1 MVLSLKAP
9 PISTTRRPVPAASR
23 AIWVPSAEDTRSSVV
38 VMSLPSFTTAGAS
51 RLALMGR
58 SGERLLDIAREK
70 ARPSV
75 DLAGWLQ
82 VGPN

>member
-1 MVLSLKAP
+1 
-9 PISTTRRPVPAASR
+9 
-23 AIWVPSAEDTRSSVV
+23 
-38 VMSLPSFTTAGAS
+38 MSFPSFTTAGAS

-58 SGERLLDIAREK
+58 SGERLLDIAYEK